1 MFILWIRK
9 GNVNRQN
16 IDEKQTARFSQ
27 EREDV
32 IRQFRLEHPDI
43 TVSNARDIMTED
55 GNLLAA
61 IHEVRLWSNI
71 QN

>member
-9 GNVNRQN
+9 KKADRQSG
-16 IDEKQTARFSQ
+16 DEGKMTRLSP

-32 IRQFRLEHPDI
+32 IKQFYLEHPDVA
-43 TVSNARDIMTED
+43 VSNARDIMTED
-55 GNLLAA
+55 GNLLAT
-61 IHEVRLWSNI
+61 IQEVKLWENI